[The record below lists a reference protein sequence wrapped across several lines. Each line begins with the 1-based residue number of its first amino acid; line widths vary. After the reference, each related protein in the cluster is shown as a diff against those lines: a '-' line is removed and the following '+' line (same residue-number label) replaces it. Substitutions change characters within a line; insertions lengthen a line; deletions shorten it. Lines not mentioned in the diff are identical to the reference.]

1 MPTDPSPLGPE
12 DEDSAGALQS
22 WGRKQRTRRA

>member
-22 WGRKQRTRRA
+22 WGRKQKTRRA